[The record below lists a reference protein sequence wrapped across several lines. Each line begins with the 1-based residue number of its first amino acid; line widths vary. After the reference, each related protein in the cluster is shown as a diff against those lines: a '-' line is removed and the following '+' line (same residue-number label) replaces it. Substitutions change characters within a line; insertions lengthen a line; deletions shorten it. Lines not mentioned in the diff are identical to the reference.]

1 MRKNS
6 KKTTMTKKKEINIFI
21 ENTIEDFTA
30 PDGSIVDT
38 AQMTRDA
45 VKMTEYFL
53 SKKDWVE
60 NSCLKGY
67 DFDLLYFDVVL
78 TDNEKIQKINREFRD
93 KDTPTD
99 VITFAIFSDSPV
111 EERFVF
117 DNEINL
123 GEIIISL
130 DKAFSQSLDQ
140 SHENKTFKDE
150 LYFLLAHGILH
161 LLGYDHQD
169 EKTLKEM
176 WAIQQEMIGN
186 KE

>member
-1 MRKNS
+1 MA
-6 KKTTMTKKKEINIFI
+6 KKQKINIFV
-21 ENTIEDFTA
+21 ENIYEDFE
-30 PDGSIVDT
+30 PKVDS
-38 AQMTRDA
+38 AELTRLA
-45 VKMTEYFL
+45 ESMTEYFL
-53 SKKDWVE
+53 SRKEWVE
-60 NSCLKGY
+60 KSCLNGY

-78 TDNEKIQKINREFRD
+78 TNDGKIHEINREYRQ
-93 KDTPTD
+93 KDAPTD
-99 VITFAIFSDSPV
+99 VITFAIFSDSPA

-130 DKAFSQSLDQ
+130 DKALAQSKDG

-169 EKTLKEM
+169 EETLKEM
-176 WAIQQEMIGN
+176 WALQEEMIVNRGHQ
-186 KE
+186 EVQE

>member
-1 MRKNS
+1 
-6 KKTTMTKKKEINIFI
+6 MTKKKEINIFI
-21 ENTIEDFTA
+21 ENTYEDFTS
-30 PDGSIVDT
+30 PDGSAVDI
-38 AQMTRDA
+38 AQMTQDA
-45 VKMTEYFL
+45 LKMTEYFL
-53 SKKDWVE
+53 SKEDWVE

-78 TDNEKIQKINREFRD
+78 TDNEKIHEINREYRQ
-93 KDTPTD
+93 KDSPTD

-111 EERFVF
+111 EERFIF

-130 DKAFSQSLDQ
+130 DKAFTQSQDE

-176 WAIQQEMIGN
+176 WTIQQEMIGN
-186 KE
+186 